1 MSAEAIKTKQIDL
14 LWETGKKI
22 KHLEEQARPPY
33 SSSASLHMPLKVTLI
48 FLIRALCYP
57 DRPIPTGLGQ

>member
-1 MSAEAIKTKQIDL
+1 MTLNKANL
-14 LWETGKKI
+14 PPLGNRKKI
-22 KHLEEQARPPY
+22 NHLEEQALARPPY

-57 DRPIPTGLGQ
+57 DRPLPTRLGQ